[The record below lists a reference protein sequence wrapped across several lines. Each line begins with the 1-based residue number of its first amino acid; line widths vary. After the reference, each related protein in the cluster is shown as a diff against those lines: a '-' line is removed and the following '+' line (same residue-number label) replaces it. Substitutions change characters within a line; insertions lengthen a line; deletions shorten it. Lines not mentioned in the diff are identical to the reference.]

1 MSKVE
6 TLPPYNKSNVVIN
19 REMVAKRRDRTYEEC
34 MGLDMTP
41 AQKEVFLVIDEWW
54 KKYGFSPSIDDIMMV
69 LGARGRGNIHRIC
82 NRLVEMGAVRQQK
95 GKQRTLRPQGV
106 KFRKIQT

>member
-34 MGLDMTP
+34 VGLDMTP

-54 KKYGFSPSIDDIMMV
+54 KMYGFGPSIQDIV
-69 LGARGRGNIHRIC
+69 T
-82 NRLVEMGAVRQQK
+82 
-95 GKQRTLRPQGV
+95 GKQIGRAHV
-106 KFRKIQT
+106 

>member
-1 MSKVE
+1 
-6 TLPPYNKSNVVIN
+6 
-19 REMVAKRRDRTYEEC
+19 
-34 MGLDMTP
+34 MTP
-41 AQKEVFLVIDEWW
+41 RQREVFFVIDEWW

-69 LGARGRGNIHRIC
+69 LGAKGRGNIHRIC
-82 NRLVEMGAVRQQK
+82 NRLVEMGAIRQQK

>member
-34 MGLDMTP
+34 VGLDMTP
-41 AQKEVFLVIDEWW
+41 AQKEVFLD
-54 KKYGFSPSIDDIMMV
+54 G
-69 LGARGRGNIHRIC
+69 
-82 NRLVEMGAVRQQK
+82 
-95 GKQRTLRPQGV
+95 
-106 KFRKIQT
+106 